1 MRQTFC
7 VVAVGTLGLAHLA
20 HAQTGR
26 ISGAVTTAEGARP
39 VVGAQVI
46 VAGTTTG
53 SVTRDDGR
61 YVITVQPGTYT
72 VRVIRLGFSPDSLT
86 GVVVTAGGETTAN
99 FSLQVSAA
107 VLGNVVIVGYGTQEA
122 RNRTGVVASVDSS
135 QFNTGRVVSPEQ
147 LITAKVAGVQVITD
161 NEPGGGI
168 NIRIRGGTSVTSSSE
183 PLFVLDGVPL
193 PVGSGS
199 NAALGAP
206 QVKTGRNPLNF
217 LNPADIANI
226 TVLKDASA
234 TAIYG
239 SRGANGVVLITT
251 KSGTQGTQLTYSAS
265 VSNSVVSREADL
277 LDATQYRAAVSQYA
291 PENLSKLG
299 TANTDWRGEIQRS
312 ALGQDHLL
320 AFAGGRDDLHYR
332 LSLGYSDQNGVI
344 EDTKVQ
350 RTSVALSYGDQLL
363 DKRLDVSANLKGS
376 RTNDRFTPT
385 GVLGAAT
392 AFAPT
397 QPIRTA
403 SGDYFQWSDQLG
415 ANNPLSDLELI
426 HDDGRLDRSV
436 GNIESKYTVPWVAG
450 LTATVRAGYDY
461 ARAVRSN
468 FTPSTAQGQV
478 ETNGGGS
485 FSRNTPAMTNTLLEL
500 FGNYNRRLEGLQ
512 SDLDITG
519 GYTYEQSDYDSTRVL
534 ATGLS
539 TDLLGENGIPGA
551 ESQQTFYDSQE
562 SRLVS
567 FFGRA
572 NWTLKDKY
580 LFTGSVRR
588 DGSSRFGADNQWGV
602 FPAAAFAWRVIE
614 EPFMKDVGWLNDLK
628 LRISW
633 GLNGNQ
639 EFANYLAYSTYTS
652 STSLAQVQFGNEFVT
667 TLRPSAVD
675 ANIKWEETAS
685 TNFGIDMGF
694 LSGRLTGSIDYY
706 LKNTND
712 LIFNVPVAA
721 GTNLS
726 NFVTTNIGDMENR
739 GIELALNGRV
749 IEGANGAF
757 TWDASINA
765 AHNKNKLTR
774 INAGSTGGEQV
785 LVGAIDGGVGS
796 NIEVLKP
803 GSPINSFLVYRHKL
817 GANGKPLYEDT
828 NGDNNINEKDL
839 YVDIN
844 GDGNI
849 NQDDRQP
856 FESPAPDWIFGAS
869 SQMTWRSFDAS
880 FTARAYLGNYVYNNI
895 ASNLGHYSAVRGAA
909 PGNLDASVLSYG
921 FVNPQYF
928 SDVYVE
934 DGSFLRLDNITVGY
948 RVPKVRGLSQ
958 IRIYGTVQNVFTVT
972 GYSGIDPTAG
982 VNGIDRNIYPQARTF
997 TTGFTVGF

>member
-1 MRQTFC
+1 MRRT
-7 VVAVGTLGLAHLA
+7 VYVIPLATVLAAHVAL
-20 HAQTGR
+20 AQTGR
-26 ISGAVTTAEGARP
+26 ITGTVTSAEGARP
-39 VVGAQVI
+39 VPGAQVV
-46 VAGTTTG
+46 VAGTTAG
-53 SVTRDDGR
+53 AVTRDDGT
-61 YVITVQPGTYT
+61 YSITVQPGAYT
-72 VRVIRLGFSPDSLT
+72 VRAIRLGFAPDSVT
-86 GVVVTAGGETTAN
+86 GVVVAAGGSATAN
-99 FSLQVSAA
+99 FSLQATA
-107 VLGNVVIVGYGTQEA
+107 TTLGNVVIVGYGTQE
-122 RNRTGVVASVDSS
+122 RRDNTGAVATVDSS
-135 QFNTGRVVSPEQ
+135 QFNTGRIVSAEQ
-147 LITAKVAGVQVITD
+147 LITAKVPGVQVVEN

-168 NIRIRGGTSVTSSSE
+168 NIRIRGGTSVTSSNE

-193 PVGSGS
+193 PVGGGV
-199 NAALGAP
+199 NN
-206 QVKTGRNPLNF
+206 GRNALNF
-217 LNPADIANI
+217 LNPNDIETV

-239 SRGANGVVLITT
+239 SRGANGVVMITT
-251 KSGTQGTQLTYSAS
+251 KSGAAGMSVTYSAS
-265 VSNSVVSREADL
+265 VSSALVAREADL
-277 LDATQYRAAVSQYA
+277 LDATQYRAAVQEYA
-291 PENLSKLG
+291 PENVSKLG
-299 TANTDWRGEIQRS
+299 TANTDWRDEIQRS

-320 AFAGGRDDLHYR
+320 ALAGGRDDLHYR
-332 LSLGYSDQNGVI
+332 LSLGYFDQNGVI

-350 RTSVALSYGDQLL
+350 RTSVALSYGDKVL
-363 DKRLDVSANLKGS
+363 DQRLEVTANIKGS

-415 ANNPLSDLELI
+415 ANNPLSDLDLVR
-426 HDDGRLDRSV
+426 DDGRLDRSV
-436 GNIESKYTVPWVAG
+436 GNIESKYTLPWVAG
-450 LTATVRAGYDY
+450 LTATARAGYDY
-461 ARAVRSN
+461 ARAERSN
-468 FTPSTAQGQV
+468 FTPSTAQAQV

-485 FSRNTPAMTNTLLEL
+485 FSRNTPTMTNTLLEL

-512 SDLDITG
+512 SDLDIAG

-572 NWTLKDKY
+572 NWNLRDKY

-614 EPFMKDVGWLNDLK
+614 ESFMKDVGWLNDLK

-652 STSLAQVQFGNEFVT
+652 STALAQVQFGNEFVT

-675 ANIKWEETAS
+675 PNIKWEETAS
-685 TNFGIDMGF
+685 TNFGIDLGF
-694 LSGRLTGSIDYY
+694 LSGRLTGSVDYY
-706 LKNTND
+706 LKKTND

-796 NIEVLKP
+796 NIAVLKP

-828 NGDNNINEKDL
+828 NGDDNIDEKDL

-856 FESPAPDWIFGAS
+856 FESPAP
-869 SQMTWRSFDAS
+869 
-880 FTARAYLGNYVYNNI
+880 
-895 ASNLGHYSAVRGAA
+895 
-909 PGNLDASVLSYG
+909 
-921 FVNPQYF
+921 
-928 SDVYVE
+928 
-934 DGSFLRLDNITVGY
+934 
-948 RVPKVRGLSQ
+948 
-958 IRIYGTVQNVFTVT
+958 
-972 GYSGIDPTAG
+972 
-982 VNGIDRNIYPQARTF
+982 
-997 TTGFTVGF
+997 